1 MGFFTPSQYLCTVKN
16 GSKNN
21 SLSLLLHL
29 VPRKGSK
36 LTLCTVRSITM
47 AHSWRIVN
55 KK

>member
-1 MGFFTPSQYLCTVKN
+1 MVFFTPSQYLCTVKN

-21 SLSLLLHL
+21 SFSLLLHL

-47 AHSWRIVN
+47 AHSWLIVN